1 MSPVLVRILERNKI
15 NAVLEQQLSTGGM
28 VSTGSMVSVGG
39 VVVFGGWLVVDPK
52 RSHL

>member
-39 VVVFGGWLVVDPK
+39 VGGGGLVVDPK